1 MWHKPSVTQLQ
12 GGFFMLFVGID
23 VASDKHDAA
32 ITSLYGEIITE
43 PFTISNDLQGFKK
56 LRKEILSHTESH
68 NEVHIGIEETGIYSK
83 NICEFLALCDF
94 NVYMLNPVLT
104 SNSRKS
110 QSVRLTKTD
119 KIDTLAISRYVEFN
133 LKRLNSYIPQLY
145 IFDEIKS
152 LSRARLDIQSRIIK
166 AKTEWARL
174 LDITFPEFKKSY
186 NQQSKWVYK
195 LFSEYSTPDKIAK
208 MHTKTLLEL
217 IGISGDRFIAAN
229 HIKTIAKSTI
239 GQCTRTHNLLIKNIL
254 EDITHYSKQM
264 KSLEVEIELI
274 IAESFPNILTVPGIG
289 PITAG
294 LIVGEI
300 GNIDRFKSSSA
311 LLAYAGL
318 DPIVY
323 ESGQFKAKN
332 VSISKRGSKYLRT
345 AIFTSTKV
353 ACINPKIR
361 ENNFKSKYMRK
372 RIQGKHHNSAICSV
386 SKNMINVIYQLLK
399 TGESYCYNI

>member
-1 MWHKPSVTQLQ
+1 
-12 GGFFMLFVGID
+12 MLFVGID

-32 ITSLYGEIITE
+32 ITSSYGVILTE
-43 PFTISNDLQGFKK
+43 PFTISNDIQGFKK

-68 NEVHIGIEETGIYSK
+68 DEVHIGIEETGIYSK

-94 NVYMLNPVLT
+94 NVYMINPVLT
-104 SNSRKS
+104 SHSRKS

-119 KIDTLAISRYVEFN
+119 KIDALAICRYVEFN
-133 LKRLNSYIPQLY
+133 LKRLNSYTPQLY

-152 LSRARLDIQSRIIK
+152 LSRARLDIQSKIIK

-186 NQQSKWVYK
+186 NQQSKWVYQ
-195 LFSEYSTPDKIAK
+195 LFSGYSTPDKIAK
-208 MHTKTLLEL
+208 MHTNTLFEI
-217 IGISGDRFIAAN
+217 IGTAGDRFVVAN

-239 GQCTRTHNLLIKNIL
+239 GQCTRTHGLLIRNIL
-254 EDITHYSKQM
+254 DDIVHYSKQM
-264 KSLEVEIELI
+264 KTLEIEIESI
-274 IAESFPNILTVPGIG
+274 ISDNFPNILTVPGIG

-300 GNIDRFKSSSA
+300 GNINRFKSSSA

-345 AIFTSTKV
+345 AVYTSTKV

-361 ENNFKSKYMRK
+361 ANNFKSKYIKK
-372 RIQGKHHNSAICSV
+372 RLQGKHHNSALCSV
-386 SKNMINVIYQLLK
+386 SKNMVNVIYQLLK
-399 TGESYCYNI
+399 TGENYCYNI